1 MILFFYALIL
11 LSVIG
16 LLVFALYDQAPIIGG
31 HAVDGWEWWRALPVQ
46 SEVVAPLG
54 ALIERP
60 ELAGSV
66 AGMWD
71 PWGAAGALVLF
82 VILLSLAI
90 RYLPRYIAGDL

>member
-1 MILFFYALIL
+1 MVFFYVLIL

-16 LLVFALYDQAPIIGG
+16 LLVFALYSQAPIIIER
-31 HAVDGWEWWRALPVQ
+31 VLDGWALWRALPVQ

-54 ALIERP
+54 ALIGQP

-66 AGMWD
+66 AAMWD
-71 PWGAAGALVLF
+71 PWGAAGALVL
-82 VILLSLAI
+82 VVVLLVLAI